1 MNRLEQVHELLEQT
15 KLGDEAVYGDGV
27 SGEVGTLKQFV
38 PEVEPSRDV
47 RLARHLN
54 AILQE
59 IPNDA
64 FSPET
69 FHELYNIR
77 NEVEDEARR
86 DVLARCEVDSM
97 ELGGSLTTYDAYDP
111 ISKIRFNISE
121 SEYRAYEDALDT
133 AKEWLA
139 RAVVEP

>member
-15 KLGDEAVYGDGV
+15 KLGEEPIKNGVAGD
-27 SGEVGTLKQFV
+27 VGTLKQFV

-54 AILQE
+54 ALLQE
-59 IPNDA
+59 LPDDA

-69 FHELYNIR
+69 FHELYRIR
-77 NEVEDEARR
+77 NEVEKEARR
-86 DVLARCEVDSM
+86 DILERCEVDSM
-97 ELGGSLTTYDAYDP
+97 ELANLKSYDAHDP
-111 ISKIRFNISE
+111 ISKIRFSISE
-121 SEYRAYEDALDT
+121 SEYRQHSDPVET

-139 RAVVEP
+139 RAVIEP

>member
-1 MNRLEQVHELLEQT
+1 MNRLEQVHELLNQT
-15 KLGDEAVYGDGV
+15 KLGEESVYGDGV

-38 PEVEPSRDV
+38 PEPEPSRDV

-54 AILQE
+54 ALLQE
-59 IPNDA
+59 LPDDA

-69 FHELYNIR
+69 FHELYRIR

-86 DVLARCEVDSM
+86 DILERCEIDSM
-97 ELGGSLTTYDAYDP
+97 ELANLRSYDAYDP

-121 SEYRAYEDALDT
+121 SEYRAYDDPVET
-133 AKEWLA
+133 ASEWLA